1 MKNIISLVS
10 VLLFLN
16 LNAQN
21 LNTPLPLDE
30 SIKKGVLPN
39 GMTYYLHSTD
49 VVEDVASYYI
59 IQNVG
64 SILEDDNQQGLAHF
78 LEHMAFNGTKHF
90 PGKGIFDTLGKE
102 GIVFGKDINAYTS
115 FDETVYNIDNIPTTP
130 ELINTGLH
138 ILHDWSNYLLLTE
151 EEIDAERGVIKE
163 EWRTR
168 QNGGMRIMQ
177 QTIGTAYGNSKYANR
192 LPIGKMEI
200 VENFEYKSLRDFYHD
215 WYRTDLQAIAII
227 GDFDVSEMET
237 KIKEKFSSIPAVKNP
252 PERYVVKIDDNDK
265 LDYAIA
271 MDKEVSIANIQ
282 FSIRHK
288 KTTDKSTATYLKDA
302 LVNGFIFNI
311 LKERF
316 SKISQEPDAPFVNVS
331 PSYANLTRAHKT
343 FRVNVTPKENKQ
355 QEAFKLAMTEINR
368 AVKFGFTKSEINR
381 AVIKYKSLYEKQIAR
396 LGDRSHR
403 KIINSIKANYL
414 ENTPLTDLAK
424 KYEIAKPIL
433 NNITQDDL
441 LKQMQE
447 LYTPNNRSVIVTGVE
462 GKNNLSET
470 EAVQIIDAIENDES
484 LQPYKEE
491 AEVKPLMTGVKL
503 KPGKIEST
511 KKNKALG
518 FTTFTLSNGIR
529 VHYQFVDKDK
539 NKVSLSGHSY
549 GGTSLL
555 AIDDLPSASV
565 MTNVMPMFGLG
576 EFSATELPKVLAGKT
591 AMVKFFLGDIT
602 ESIYGSSTTK
612 DVATMLQLLNLR
624 FTKPRFDESAYKVF
638 LQQLDTYLAFKGQD
652 LKSKMKDSLNMTLYG
667 NNNPYKRVFNQ
678 DYVDDISFEKIKDI
692 YTTRYADASDFQFFI
707 VGDTQ
712 EDALKPLLEQYVASI
727 PTTNSKTENYK
738 DNSTEWLNPNIDKDI
753 YLPMEDLKTSV
764 RIAFKKEMPYSIKN
778 SIVMKALV
786 GILQLR
792 YLESLREEE
801 GGTYSASTRG
811 SLLKEPKSLAFLS
824 VSFDCNPHLAE
835 KLISIVHK
843 EIETI
848 KTGDIKQEDLDKTL
862 ASLIKEREESKS
874 SNQYEMSAM
883 KTFIIDGYNRNAPEN
898 FENIVKAITIEDIQS
913 ITKDLLEDNKS
924 YEVVFKPEM

>member
-1 MKNIISLVS
+1 MKHLISLVS

-21 LNTPLPLDE
+21 LNTPLPLDD

-64 SILEDDNQQGLAHF
+64 AILEDDNQQGLAHF

-130 ELINTGLH
+130 ELINTGLQ
-138 ILHDWSNYLLLTE
+138 ILHDWSNYLLLTD

-168 QNGGMRIMQ
+168 QNGRMRILQ
-177 QTIGTAYGNSKYANR
+177 QTIGTTYGNSKYANR

-200 VENFEYKSLRDFYHD
+200 VENFEYKALRDFYHD

-227 GDFDVSEMET
+227 GDFDVSDMEA
-237 KIKEKFSSIPAVKNP
+237 KIKEKFSSIPAVKDA
-252 PERYVVKIDDNDK
+252 PERYVVKIDDNDT
-265 LDYAIA
+265 LDYTMA
-271 MDKEVSIANIQ
+271 MDKEVSTANIQ

-288 KTTDKSTATYLKDA
+288 KPTEKSTVSYLRGA
-302 LVNGFIFNI
+302 LVNGLIFDI
-311 LKERF
+311 LRERF
-316 SKISQEPDAPFVNVS
+316 SKISREPDAPFVNVS
-331 PSYANLTRAHKT
+331 ARYTNLSRAHKT
-343 FRVNVTPKENKQ
+343 FSVKVSPKENKQ
-355 QEAFKLAMTEINR
+355 QEAFKLAMAEINR

-381 AVIKYKSLYEKQIAR
+381 AVITYKSRYENQIAK
-396 LGDRSHR
+396 LDDRTHR
-403 KIINSIKANYL
+403 KIINLIRANYL
-414 ENTPLTDLAK
+414 ENVPLTDLTE
-424 KYEIAKPIL
+424 KYEIAKPVL

-441 LKQMQE
+441 LKQIQK
-447 LYTPNNRSVIVTGVE
+447 LYTTNNRSVIVTGVE

-484 LQPYKEE
+484 LQPYQEEKE
-491 AEVKPLMTGVKL
+491 AKPLMTGVNI
-503 KPGKIEST
+503 KPGNIEAT
-511 KKNKALG
+511 EKNKALG
-518 FTTFTLSNGIR
+518 FTTYTLSNGIR

-565 MTNVMPMFGLG
+565 MNNVMQMSGLG

-591 AMVKFFLGDIT
+591 ATVRLSLDDIT

-612 DVATMLQLLNLR
+612 DVETMLQLLNLH

-638 LQQLDTYLAFKGQD
+638 LQKLDNYLIFKGQD
-652 LKSKMKDSLNMTLYG
+652 LRSKMDDSLNMTLYG
-667 NNNPYKRVFNQ
+667 NNPRKRVFNKA
-678 DYVDDISFEKIKDI
+678 YIDDISFEKIKDI

-707 VGDTQ
+707 VGDT
-712 EDALKPLLEQYVASI
+712 EENVLKPLLEQYVASI

-738 DNSTEWLNPNIDKDI
+738 DNSVEWLNTSIDKDI

-764 RIAFKKEMPYSIKN
+764 RMAFKKEIPYSIKN
-778 SIVMKALV
+778 SLLMKAL
-786 GILQLR
+786 GSILQLR

-801 GGTYSASTRG
+801 GGTYGASARG
-811 SLLKEPKSLAFLS
+811 FLVKEPKSLASLS
-824 VSFDCNPHLAE
+824 INFDCNPDLAE
-835 KLISIVHK
+835 KLISIVYK

-848 KTGDIKQEDLDKTL
+848 KTGNVKQDDLDKVL

-874 SNQYEMSAM
+874 ANRYEMAAI

-898 FENIVKAITIEDIQS
+898 FENIVKAISKEDIQS
-913 ITKDLLEDNKS
+913 ITNDLLEDNKS
-924 YEVVFKPEM
+924 YEVVFKPEI